1 MRKAQIYIK
10 KHEKTLK
17 NRKHEKTE
25 KGGGYCPPTVYP
37 PQKGCKN
44 ITGVVA
50 GSDRIRKDV
59 PAFWSSCIK
68 GNCTCGDPVTALRKP
83 HVLNLRVIMSLL

>member
-37 PQKGCKN
+37 PPE
-44 ITGVVA
+44 GV
-50 GSDRIRKDV
+50 
-59 PAFWSSCIK
+59 
-68 GNCTCGDPVTALRKP
+68 
-83 HVLNLRVIMSLL
+83 